1 MGRIIPRG
9 KLIEFVKKY
18 RYVLLVFAVGL
29 FLMLLPSGKTNSNK
43 EADIIVSQNNI
54 LSVEEQLGS
63 ILSQVRGAGEVQV
76 MLTQANGEETLYQTN
91 EDFSDAGD
99 SNTTRI
105 DTVTITDADRNE
117 TGLVRQVNPPTY
129 QGAII
134 VCQGADSPTVR
145 LAIIEAVSKVTGLG
159 ADKISVLKMK

>member
-1 MGRIIPRG
+1 MGRIIPRE
-9 KLIEFVKKY
+9 KLIEFFKKY

-29 FLMLLPSGKTNSNK
+29 FLMLLPSGKTDPNK
-43 EADIIVSQNNI
+43 ETDIIESEDNI
-54 LSVEEQLGS
+54 LSVEEQLGA

-76 MLTQANGEETLYQTN
+76 MLTQANGEETLYQIN
-91 EDFSDAGD
+91 EDFSDTSD
-99 SNTTRI
+99 SNTTRT

>member
-1 MGRIIPRG
+1 
-9 KLIEFVKKY
+9 
-18 RYVLLVFAVGL
+18 
-29 FLMLLPSGKTNSNK
+29 MLLPSGKTNSNK
-43 EADIIVSQNNI
+43 ETDIIVTQNNI

-76 MLTQANGEETLYQTN
+76 MLTQAYGEETLYQTN